1 MGNTLTKGTLF
12 PVEQTNDMIS
22 LVKGK
27 SSLAKLSASEPV
39 PFNGKEIFTFTLDKE
54 VDLVAENGAKS
65 NGGATVAP
73 VQIIPHKV
81 EYGVRVSDEFIY
93 AAEEKRLAIMK
104 QFIDGFAK
112 KAARGLDIMAFHGV
126 NPRTGSSAITLGT
139 EYFEAKVN
147 QVVTYD
153 ASAPQDNVEDAI
165 SLIEGNEYD
174 VTGMAMAP
182 AFKNAL
188 KKIKTGKDLNTP
200 LFPELGWGKV
210 TGNINGLPVDSNST
224 VSFGSSPLK
233 SVVGDFE
240 QYFRW
245 GYAKEVPFEVIR
257 YGNPDNDAVAGD
269 LAGHNQVYLRAE
281 LYIGWA
287 ILVPEAFAVIKS
299 GVSG

>member
-12 PVEQTNDMIS
+12 PVEQTNEMIS

-188 KKIKTGKDLNTP
+188 KKIKTGTNLNTP

-257 YGNPDNDAVAGD
+257 YGNPDNDAEAGD

-281 LYIGWA
+281 LYMGWA

>member
-12 PVEQTNDMIS
+12 PVEQTNEMIS

-174 VTGMAMAP
+174 LTGMAMAP

-188 KKIKTGKDLNTP
+188 KKIKTGANLNTP

-257 YGNPDNDAVAGD
+257 YGNPDNDAEAGD

-281 LYIGWA
+281 LYMGWA